1 MTQQLQL
8 PENPFRIDDVHECVL
23 DFLNRY
29 STSYI
34 SVTTKTH
41 EFTQVYRK
49 TIIVGIVRILL
60 HKKMIR

>member
-41 EFTQVYRK
+41 ECIEKRLWLELCEYYYMKR
-49 TIIVGIVRILL
+49 
-60 HKKMIR
+60 